1 MRKNLL
7 TLGSLALSI
16 SLSSQVLTYVGSDA
30 QMTVKDGTL
39 VYSGGGWQ
47 NDKKGK
53 VENFGDIMV
62 VSDSNAEFTI
72 ANATSEGATDAGE
85 FTLKYTG
92 ANTYG
97 QLYINGLAQDNIKG
111 KVTKEYTADV
121 NHGSDDG
128 SGRQQVGLPFYGL
141 SVDELKSPIFFD
153 YLQITSSALNS
164 QGRFNKAS
172 AFRWNN
178 KKIRFDQLLTGQQV
192 GKATDYFIIPRTNSA
207 GTVEWNPADDLK
219 KFIGV
224 PYADKHGTDDFTLE
238 VLDTTYVSD
247 LGAGGI
253 KKNYYNETYKSYIND
268 PFVDGTVAGN
278 WQSGGNYG
286 KNLSQFANPFLTN
299 LDLTNLKVIGGSPLA
314 NIRGI
319 AYYNE
324 GSVSWDAQNGSTY
337 TENKIT
343 LVKIEGGSLQLGDVD
358 DPFVIKPMGE
368 VMVKLSGAANINLND
383 ARSFSQTK
391 RSNDNYDVASRSSSI
406 PSDKIVKQLGVTLL
420 NADGEQI
427 GRTFYAVSPSATTGR
442 EGASLQAFV
451 GDYPIYT
458 KEEKEDGGE
467 DTDFAS
473 HLYINEANETSF
485 KGKEIPMFINY
496 SSPASIRFDV
506 FEAGVKLTENQT
518 LTSGDFYIK
527 DGNDIIKIK
536 SGDTMVVGS
545 DYYGL
550 YYEQPEGTLGTN
562 TALLGNTIIAKNVS
576 DWVVRFS
583 KNWKTANIEVYTAAG
598 QLIHSKKNVS
608 TSQDYI
614 IPLNSQA
621 NGMFIVRAISDSGE
635 AVTKKIVK

>member
-30 QMTVKDGTL
+30 QMVVKDGTL

-62 VSDSNAEFTI
+62 VSDTNALFDI
-72 ANATSEGATDAGE
+72 AQASEGAPDAGE
-85 FTLKYTG
+85 FTLKYTDPT
-92 ANTYG
+92 TYG
-97 QLYINGLAQDNIKG
+97 QLYIKGLAQGKITG
-111 KVTKEYTADV
+111 KVTKEYTADG
-121 NHGSDDG
+121 NHGAADG

-141 SVDELKSPIFFD
+141 SVDELKSSIFP
-153 YLQITSSALNS
+153 YLQINNSALNS

-178 KKIRFDQLLTGQQV
+178 QKIRFDQLLTGQLLD
-192 GKATDYFIIPRTNSA
+192 KATDYFIIPRTNSA
-207 GTVEWNPADDLK
+207 GTIEWNPAGTK
-219 KFIGV
+219 KDFKGRA
-224 PYADKHGTDDFTLE
+224 YADTHDTHAFTLE
-238 VLDTTYVSD
+238 VLDTNYVSD
-247 LGAGGI
+247 LGAGGV
-253 KKNYYNETYKSYIND
+253 KKNYYNETYKSYVND
-268 PFVDGTVAGN
+268 PFVDGTVASN

-299 LDLTNLKVIGGSPLA
+299 LDLTNLKVDGQTLPFT
-314 NIRGI
+314 NIVGI
-319 AYYNE
+319 AYYKA
-324 GSVSWDAQNGSTY
+324 GSISWNAQNGSTY
-337 TENKIT
+337 TENSANIAN
-343 LVKIEGGSLQLGDVD
+343 VSGGSLQAGAVD
-358 DPFVIKPMGE
+358 DFVIKPMGE
-368 VMVKLSGAANINLND
+368 VMVKISGAVKINLND

-391 RSNDNYDVASRSSSI
+391 RGNYDVASRSSSI

-550 YYEQPEGTLGTN
+550 YFEQPEGTLGTN

>member
-7 TLGSLALSI
+7 ILGSLVF
-16 SLSSQVLTYVGSDA
+16 SLCLDAQVLTFVGNDA
-30 QMTVKDGTL
+30 TLTVKDGAL

-47 NDKKGK
+47 NDGNGK
-53 VENFGDIMV
+53 VNNEGDIMV
-62 VSDSNAEFTI
+62 VGASGTDKFLVASNADFR
-72 ANATSEGATDAGE
+72 
-85 FTLKYTG
+85 LKYVNSN
-92 ANTYG
+92 AYG
-97 QLYINGLAQDNIKG
+97 QLYISGLSQGDITG
-111 KVTKEYTADV
+111 KVTKEYTADG
-121 NHGSDDG
+121 NHGAADG

-141 SVDELKSPIFFD
+141 SVDELKSSIFP
-153 YLQITSSALNS
+153 YLQINNSALNS

-178 KKIRFDQLLTGQQV
+178 QKIRFDQLLTGQLLD
-192 GKATDYFIIPRTNSA
+192 KATDYFIIPRTNSD
-207 GTVEWNPADDLK
+207 GTIEWNPAGTK
-219 KFIGV
+219 KDFKGRA
-224 PYADKHGTDDFTLE
+224 YADTHDTHAFTLE
-238 VLDTTYVSD
+238 VLDTNYVSD
-247 LGAGGI
+247 LGAGGV
-253 KKNYYNETYKSYIND
+253 KKNYYNETYKSYVND
-268 PFVDGTVAGN
+268 PFVDGTGASN

-299 LDLTNLKVIGGSPLA
+299 LDLTNLKVDGQTLPFT
-314 NIRGI
+314 NIVGI
-319 AYYNE
+319 AYYKA
-324 GSVSWDAQNGSTY
+324 GSISWNAQNGSTY
-337 TENKIT
+337 TENNIT
-343 LVKIEGGSLQLGDVD
+343 LVKTNGGSLQAGAVD

-420 NADGEQI
+420 NADGDQI

-496 SSPASIRFDV
+496 SSPASLRFDV

-614 IPLNSQA
+614 IPINSQT

>member
-30 QMTVKDGTL
+30 QMVVKDGTL

-62 VSDSNAEFTI
+62 VSDTNAKFDI
-72 ANATSEGATDAGE
+72 AEATSGASDAGE
-85 FTLKYTG
+85 FILKYTDG
-92 ANTYG
+92 DSYG
-97 QLYINGLAQDNIKG
+97 QLYINGLAQDSITG
-111 KVTKEYTADV
+111 KVTKEYTADG
-121 NHGSDDG
+121 NHGAADG
-128 SGRQQVGLPFYGL
+128 SGRQQVGLPFFGL
-141 SVDELKSPIFFD
+141 SVDELRSSIFD

-178 KKIRFDQLLTGQQV
+178 QKIRFDQLLTGQQV
-192 GKATDYFIIPRTNSA
+192 GKATDYFIIPRTN
-207 GTVEWNPADDLK
+207 GTGTIAWNPAGTK
-219 KFIGV
+219 KDFKGRA
-224 PYADKHGTDDFTLE
+224 YADTHDTHAFTLE
-238 VLDTTYVSD
+238 VLDTNYVSD
-247 LGAGGI
+247 LGAGGV
-253 KKNYYNETYKSYIND
+253 KKNYYNETYKSYVND
-268 PFVDGTVAGN
+268 PFVDGTVPSN

-299 LDLTNLKVIGGSPLA
+299 LDLTNLQVIGGTLLD
-314 NIRGI
+314 NIVGI
-319 AYYNE
+319 AYYKA
-324 GSVSWDAQNGSTY
+324 GSISWNAQNGSTY
-337 TENKIT
+337 TENSATIAT
-343 LVKIEGGSLQLGDVD
+343 VSGSSLQAGAVD
-358 DPFVIKPMGE
+358 DSFVIKPMGE
-368 VMVKLSGAANINLND
+368 VMVKLSGAAKINLND

-391 RSNDNYDVASRSSSI
+391 RVGSNYDVTSRSSSI

-427 GRTFYAVSPSATTGR
+427 GRTFYAVSPSATTGS

-467 DTDFAS
+467 DTDFTS

-614 IPLNSQA
+614 IPINSQT